1 MQKKSLFFALCHM
14 SNMQIFNEFSS
25 IVRSGALDVLH
36 RSIKHAR
43 TSINNGVYCALKAQF
58 SSWEEGEMGNK

>member
-1 MQKKSLFFALCHM
+1 
-14 SNMQIFNEFSS
+14 MQIFNEFSS